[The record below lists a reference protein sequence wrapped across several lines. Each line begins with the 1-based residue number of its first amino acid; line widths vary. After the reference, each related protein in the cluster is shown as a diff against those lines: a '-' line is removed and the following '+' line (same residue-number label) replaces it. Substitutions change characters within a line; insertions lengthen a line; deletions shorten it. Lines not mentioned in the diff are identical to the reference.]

1 MSPGLQRQHPSL
13 KLKVTFLYDN
23 SDLKQKITH
32 IKLDDDKETE
42 YRDTMDLEHEMDY
55 YTGSNLSHRNSNKSF
70 KENFGRHFR
79 KTFNRFTT
87 QHSYTRNIT
96 RKTESTAVWNLKPE
110 RWGSA
115 LVQEKYQEEKICYKR
130 QQKYDDGDDD
140 DNNNNNNN
148 KFITH

>member
-1 MSPGLQRQHPSL
+1 LSPGLQRQHPSL

-70 KENFGRHFR
+70 KEKFGSH
-79 KTFNRFTT
+79 
-87 QHSYTRNIT
+87 T
-96 RKTESTAVWNLKPE
+96 RKTVNSFTIKDSYTGISHIIWTVLQSET
-110 RWGSA
+110 
-115 LVQEKYQEEKICYKR
+115 
-130 QQKYDDGDDD
+130 
-140 DNNNNNNN
+140 
-148 KFITH
+148 